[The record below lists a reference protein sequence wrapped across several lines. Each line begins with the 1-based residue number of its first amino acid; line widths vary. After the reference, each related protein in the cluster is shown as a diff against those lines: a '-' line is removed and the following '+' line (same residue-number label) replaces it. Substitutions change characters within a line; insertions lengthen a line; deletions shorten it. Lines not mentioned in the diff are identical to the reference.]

1 MCGIY
6 GFNSPDL
13 SLIKKMMKFQNNR
26 GLDTEVIYDDGN
38 FSSAHNKI
46 LMNDLKSQLNH
57 PII

>member
-6 GFNSPDL
+6 GFNSRSFVDQ
-13 SLIKKMMKFQNNR
+13 KMMKFQNNR

-46 LMNDLKSQLNH
+46 LMYDLKSHLNH